1 MAALP
6 MNVTTLP
13 KPPRVGLV
21 SLGCPKALVDS
32 ERIMTKL
39 RADGY
44 DMSPDYAGADV
55 VLVNTCGF
63 LDSAKEES
71 LEAIGEAIAENGR
84 VVVTGCM
91 GKEADVI
98 RARFPGVL
106 AVTGPQQYEE
116 VVAAVHEAA
125 PPVPSPFVDLVPEAG
140 LKLTPRHYSYVKI
153 SEGCNHRC
161 AFCIIPHL
169 RGDLVSRRPDAILRE
184 AEKLVAAGTKEL
196 LVISQDTSAYG
207 VDIRHQEWPW
217 KGEPVRAH
225 MTDLARELGKLGAWV
240 RLHYVYPYP
249 HVDRVIPLMAEG
261 LVLPYLD
268 IPFQHASPN
277 VLRRMRR
284 PANDAKVLQRIA
296 EWREQVPDLAI
307 RSSFVVGFPGETEED
322 FDYLLAWLEE
332 ARLDRVGAF
341 KFEAVEGAPATSMDD
356 QVPEGLKQERYE
368 RVMAISARISAEK
381 LARKVGSTID
391 VLIDAVDEIPSPPSG
406 EEGDSP
412 KPSGEREHFDGHL
425 DAPHAEH
432 HRGVGATGRS
442 RADAPEIDGE
452 VHLRDAGG
460 LKPGDIVQVR
470 VEDSDE
476 HDLYGARA

>member
-1 MAALP
+1 

-21 SLGCPKALVDS
+21 SLGCPKNLVDS

-39 RADGY
+39 RAEGY

-91 GKEADVI
+91 GKEAEVI
-98 RARFPGVL
+98 RERFPNVL
-106 AVTGPQQYEE
+106 AITGAQQYEE

-125 PPVPSPFVDLVPEAG
+125 PPIPSPFIDLVPEAG
-140 LKLTPRHYSYVKI
+140 LKLTPRHYSYLKI

-207 VDIRHQEWPW
+207 VDIRHQPRMW
-217 KGEPVRAH
+217 KAKNSNETREVRAH
-225 MTDLARELGKLGAWV
+225 MTDLSRELGKLGAWV

-249 HVDRVIPLMAEG
+249 HVDNMMALMAEG

-268 IPFQHASPN
+268 IPFQHASPK
-277 VLRRMRR
+277 VLRAMRR
-284 PANDAKVLQRIA
+284 PANDAKVLQRIRS
-296 EWREQVPDLAI
+296 WREQVPDLAI
-307 RSSFVVGFPGETEED
+307 RSSFVVGFPGETDED
-322 FDYLLAWLEE
+322 VAYLLAWLEE
-332 ARLDRVGAF
+332 AQLDRVGAF
-341 KFEAVEGAPATSMDD
+341 KFEAVEGAPATSMDN
-356 QVPEGLKQERYE
+356 QVPEDAKQERYE
-368 RVMAISARISAEK
+368 AVMALSARISAEK
-381 LARKVGSTID
+381 LAAKVGRD
-391 VLIDAVDEIPSPPSG
+391 LEVLIDAVDPETG
-406 EEGDSP
+406 
-412 KPSGEREHFDGHL
+412 
-425 DAPHAEH
+425 
-432 HRGVGATGRS
+432 GATGRS
-442 RADAPEIDGE
+442 KADAPEIDGE

-460 LKPGDIVQVR
+460 LAQGDIVLAR

-476 HDLYGARA
+476 HDLYGVPLGELAA

>member
-1 MAALP
+1 

-98 RARFPGVL
+98 RNRFPQVL

-125 PPVPSPFVDLVPEAG
+125 PPVPSPFIDLVPTEHLGPG

-207 VDIRHQEWPW
+207 VDLRHKSFPL
-217 KGEPVRAH
+217 KSGGEVRAH
-225 MTDLARELGKLGAWV
+225 MTDLARELGKLGQPENNVWV

-249 HVDRVIPLMAEG
+249 HVDNVIPLMAEG

-268 IPFQHASPN
+268 IPFQHASPD

-284 PANDAKVLQRIA
+284 PANDAKVLQRIRS
-296 EWREQVPDLAI
+296 WREMVPELAI
-307 RSSFVVGFPGETEED
+307 RSTFVVGFPGETEED
-322 FDYLLAWLEE
+322 VAYLLGWLEE
-332 ARLDRVGAF
+332 AQLDRVGAF
-341 KFEAVEGAPATSMDD
+341 KFEPVEGAPATSMAD
-356 QVPEGLKQERYE
+356 QVPEDVKQERYE
-368 RVMAISARISAEK
+368 AVMALSARISAEK
-381 LARKVGSTID
+381 LAAKVGSTLD
-391 VLIDAVDEIPSPPSG
+391 VLIDAVD
-406 EEGDSP
+406 
-412 KPSGEREHFDGHL
+412 
-425 DAPHAEH
+425 AET
-432 HRGVGATGRS
+432 GGATGRS
-442 RADAPEIDGE
+442 KADAPEIDGE
-452 VHLRDAGG
+452 VQLRDAGG
-460 LKPGDIVQVR
+460 LKPGDIVAAKI
-470 VEDSDE
+470 EDSDE
-476 HDLYGARA
+476 HDLYGVPA